1 MTLPDNRVPRSDRRL
16 EVLLSEGS
24 STSARQTLYALGRA
38 YRIDVLDAASVALC
52 RFSRYVRR
60 WYRCP
65 SCSQTPLDYLQFLM
79 HRLHTNRYDVLL
91 PTHEQAY
98 LLARVRDH
106 VQKYVGLALP
116 PFDVFDRMQDK
127 AKFVRLLD
135 ELGLPYPA
143 TKIVSTRK
151 QLQGGW
157 EYPCYLKLAHGTA
170 GNAVARLQHA
180 DDMRR
185 MADHLER
192 EGAFDGDGEALVQQP
207 AVGALAVIQAVFQRG
222 RLVGSHCTQGLVQ
235 GVGGAPVS
243 RISVAHP
250 AVVEDIRRLGAHLQW
265 HGPLFVEYFHDESSG
280 GIQYLEA
287 NPRIGE
293 TLNAT
298 ICGVDL
304 CEQVIRV
311 SLDEPVE
318 PLPSGRIGIRSHQ
331 AMTLL
336 LAAALQ
342 GATRRRLLAELARQI
357 SGRGLYRHSQDELA
371 RFKDDWLSVLPSVGV
386 AAQLLVAPKLAERI
400 VRQTVNNYSLP
411 FAAAAAI
418 RKFSREALDDALGE
432 AASNPSVAA
441 S

>member
-1 MTLPDNRVPRSDRRL
+1 MTLPDNRAPRSDRRL

-24 STSARQTLYALGRA
+24 STSARQTLYGLGRA
-38 YRIDVLDAASVALC
+38 YRIDVLDPAGVTLC
-52 RFSRYVRR
+52 RFSRNVRR

-65 SCSQTPLDYLQFLM
+65 SCAKTPLDYLRFLG
-79 HRLHTNRYDVLL
+79 HRLRANRYDVLL

-98 LLARVRDH
+98 LLARVRDQL
-106 VQKYVGLALP
+106 QKYVGLALP

-143 TKIVSTRK
+143 TTIVSTRK
-151 QLQGGW
+151 QLQGSW

-170 GNAVARLQHA
+170 GNAVARLEHA
-180 DDMRR
+180 DDMQQ
-185 MADHLER
+185 MADRLER

-207 AVGALAVIQAVFQRG
+207 AVGALAVIQAVFQQG

-243 RISVAHP
+243 RISVSHP
-250 AVVEDIRRLGAHLQW
+250 AVVEHIRRLGAHLQW
-265 HGPLFVEYFHDESSG
+265 HGPLFVEYFYDESTG
-280 GIQYLEA
+280 GVQYLEA

-304 CEQVIRV
+304 CGQVIQV

-318 PLPSGRIGIRSHQ
+318 PLPAGRIGIRSHQ
-331 AMTLL
+331 SMTIL

-342 GATRRRLLAELARQI
+342 GATRRRLLAELARQM
-357 SGRGLYRHSQDELA
+357 SGRGLYRDSQDELA
-371 RFKDDWLSVLPSVGV
+371 RFGDDWPSVLPLAGV
-386 AAQLLVAPKLAERI
+386 AAQLLMAPRLADRI

-411 FAAAAAI
+411 AAAAAAI
-418 RKFSREALDDALGE
+418 RKYPLAVLDDALGGG
-432 AASNPSVAA
+432 
-441 S
+441 

>member
-1 MTLPDNRVPRSDRRL
+1 MTLPNNRSPRSDRRL

-24 STSARQTLYALGRA
+24 STSARQTLYALGRT
-38 YRIDVLDAASVALC
+38 YRIDVLDAASVTLC

-65 SCSQTPLDYLQFLM
+65 SCSQTPLDYLQFLV
-79 HRLHTNRYDVLL
+79 HRLRTNRYDVLL

-98 LLARVRDH
+98 LLARVRDQL
-106 VQKYVGLALP
+106 QKHVGLALP

-180 DDMRR
+180 DDMQQ
-185 MADHLER
+185 MADRLER
-192 EGAFDGDGEALVQQP
+192 EGAFDGEGEALVQQP
-207 AVGALAVIQAVFQRG
+207 AVGALAVIQAVFQQG

-243 RISVAHP
+243 RISVSHP

-265 HGPLFVEYFHDESSG
+265 HGPLFVEYFYDESTG
-280 GIQYLEA
+280 GVQYLEA

-304 CEQVIRV
+304 CGQVIRV

-318 PLPSGRIGIRSHQ
+318 PLPAGRIGIRSHQ
-331 AMTLL
+331 GMTIL

-342 GATRRRLLAELARQI
+342 GATRRRLLAELARQM
-357 SGRGLYRHSQDELA
+357 SGRGLYRNSQDELA
-371 RFKDDWLSVLPSVGV
+371 RFWDDWPSVLPLVGV
-386 AAQLLVAPKLAERI
+386 AAQLLAAPRLADRI

-411 FAAAAAI
+411 SAAAAAI
-418 RKFSREALDDALGE
+418 RKFSRAGAR
-432 AASNPSVAA
+432 
-441 S
+441 